1 MERGRE
7 VGRESTEEV
16 EGRLASIRERDAD
29 RVGESWVRSHKE
41 VDTRRHLNPPCPPS
55 RTSSPELRPYSSAQ
69 SPRRLPIANHRSRPP
84 SPCLSLIV
92 LSLCFAHSRS
102 VRLAPGIY
110 CASFSLSLP
119 PSVAILSLYWRS
131 LRASLPTPAKGNPP
145 QKQKRE
151 AKAARGSSRVVGGFF
166 CYCRQMLY
174 LVKRGEER
182 RGGEIEGERKKVVSG
197 GVVVGGGR
205 GQVGSEKG
213 TRGPVWKVGG
223 SGTGKKLSTKHDIS
237 LTESGHFLSR
247 LFRRV
252 LRLWS
257 VGKEISFFLRGEGN
271 VGEHARAL
279 AHTVLLVRLL
289 FAAALEKDV
298 SSISHFAKQQSKS
311 EKIFVLLLNAQNS
324 LQSRSD

>member
-131 LRASLPTPAKGNPP
+131 LRASLPTLAKGNPP

-197 GVVVGGGR
+197 GWWSGAAAGR
-205 GQVGSEKG
+205 LAARKGREVRSGRSEEVERGKSSARSTIFPSRRAVTFYLASFGECSDSGASEKKF
-213 TRGPVWKVGG
+213 RFSYAVKV
-223 SGTGKKLSTKHDIS
+223 T
-237 LTESGHFLSR
+237 
-247 LFRRV
+247 
-252 LRLWS
+252 S
-257 VGKEISFFLRGEGN
+257 VS
-271 VGEHARAL
+271 ARARL
-279 AHTVLLVRLL
+279 HTPY
-289 FAAALEKDV
+289 F
-298 SSISHFAKQQSKS
+298 SCGYF
-311 EKIFVLLLNAQNS
+311 
-324 LQSRSD
+324 

>member
-131 LRASLPTPAKGNPP
+131 LRASLPTLAKGSPP

-197 GVVVGGGR
+197 GGGGR
-205 GQVGSEKG
+205 GRPRAGWQRERDERSGLEGRRKWNGEKAQHEARYFPHGERSLFISPLSESAPTLERRKRNFVFL
-213 TRGPVWKVGG
+213 TR
-223 SGTGKKLSTKHDIS
+223 
-237 LTESGHFLSR
+237 
-247 LFRRV
+247 
-252 LRLWS
+252 
-257 VGKEISFFLRGEGN
+257 
-271 VGEHARAL
+271 
-279 AHTVLLVRLL
+279 
-289 FAAALEKDV
+289 
-298 SSISHFAKQQSKS
+298 
-311 EKIFVLLLNAQNS
+311 
-324 LQSRSD
+324 